1 MATRLTNEMRGKAID
16 AAVRKTFAAEDAALL
31 ALRTKLADDLYE
43 HAYGSVQEL
52 VNKLPSRWLDSDD
65 SLSISCEGFA
75 YTWRRN
81 EKTYGMTVAPENDLR
96 MSRERRFPAV
106 KTDDFT
112 VDKDHSLWT
121 DAQAVVQK
129 HVRLYEAKI
138 ELGNKLGALLY
149 SCNTFEQLEKTWP
162 EGKDFY
168 PARPANSKTA
178 LIPVTLPLELNKM
191 LGIGQ

>member
-1 MATRLTNEMRGKAID
+1 MATRLTNEMRAKAID

-52 VNKLPSRWLDSDD
+52 VNKLPTGWLSSNDI
-65 SLSISCEGFA
+65 LCVSCEGFA
-75 YTWRRN
+75 SHWRRSH
-81 EKTYGMTVAPENDLR
+81 ETYGMTAAPENDLR
-96 MSRERRFPAV
+96 MSKDRRFPV
-106 KTDDFT
+106 VNTDDFT

-168 PARPANSKTA
+168 PPRPGNRNTA
-178 LIPVTLPLELNKM
+178 LIPVTLPLEVNKL
-191 LGIGQ
+191 LGITA